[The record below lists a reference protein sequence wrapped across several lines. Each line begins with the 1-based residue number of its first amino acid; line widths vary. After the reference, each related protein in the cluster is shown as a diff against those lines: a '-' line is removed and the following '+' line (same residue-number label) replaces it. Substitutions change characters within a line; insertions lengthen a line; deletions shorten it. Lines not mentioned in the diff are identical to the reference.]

1 MNIAELIALATVRS
15 GKSRGE
21 LAAELGYKNQSKL
34 SKLSAGENKPT
45 ASEIVYLAMKANLPP
60 VRTLAEIEAEM
71 NPEFRELWMKVSK
84 SEESVREL

>member
-45 ASEIVYLAMKANLPP
+45 ATEIIYLAEKAKLPP
-60 VRTLAEIEAEM
+60 VKTLAEIEAEM
-71 NPEFRELWMKVSK
+71 HPEFAAIWNKVAKASAGIT
-84 SEESVREL
+84 SL

>member
-45 ASEIVYLAMKANLPP
+45 ATEIIYLAEKAKLPP
-60 VRTLAEIEAEM
+60 VMTLAEIEAEM
-71 NPEFRELWMKVSK
+71 NPEFKNLWEKIKATAS
-84 SEESVREL
+84 SVREL